1 MPDRAFATR
10 PPSPPFRS
18 IASWGAAPVSA
29 PHPAP
34 EADPLPAVER
44 QLAACRRHATSL
56 AVLSIGFEGLHAV
69 ADLHGA
75 EVEAKFVQALW
86 ARLVRHV
93 RAVDI
98 AHQVRADEF
107 SLALTDASRR
117 TAAVVEAR
125 VAMLL
130 AEPCRVDGI
139 RLAATVCTGVALF
152 PESGATADELLRSA
166 REARAHGLGTCVRRT

>member
-10 PPSPPFRS
+10 PTSPLFPS
-18 IASWGAAPVSA
+18 IASWGASQHA
-29 PHPAP
+29 AP
-34 EADPLPAVER
+34 ETDPLPAIER

-69 ADLHGA
+69 ADRHGV
-75 EVEAKFVQALW
+75 EVEAKFVSALW
-86 ARLVRHV
+86 TRLVHHV

-98 AHQVRADEF
+98 AHQARADEF
-107 SLALTDASRR
+107 SLVLPDASRR

-125 VAMLL
+125 VATLL
-130 AEPCRVDGI
+130 AEPFRVDGI
-139 RLAATVCTGVALF
+139 RLGATVSTGVALF

-166 REARAHGLGTCVRRT
+166 REARAHGLGTCIRRT

>member
-10 PPSPPFRS
+10 PPSPPLRP
-18 IASWGAAPVSA
+18 IASWEATPVTAQDAP
-29 PHPAP
+29 P
-34 EADPLPAVER
+34 ESDPTPTIER
-44 QLAACRRHATSL
+44 QVAACRRHGTSL

-75 EVEAKFVQALW
+75 EVEAKLVRALW
-86 ARLVRHV
+86 ARLLRHV

-98 AHQVRADEF
+98 AHQAAADEF
-107 SLALTDASRR
+107 SLVLPEASRR

-125 VAMLL
+125 VAALL

-139 RLAATVCTGVALF
+139 RLGATVCTGVALF